1 MSSTNTEKFN
11 NQFCCCPATDDYT
24 TAPANLVSDTTTIS
38 VNLPTKEYCE
48 KEIIYCI
55 KEYAKKKWW
64 QEKKFLLNRAKFY
77 ADILNN
83 NYN

>member
-1 MSSTNTEKFN
+1 MSSTNNEEFN
-11 NQFCCCPATDDYT
+11 NQFYCYPAMDDYSTAANLT
-24 TAPANLVSDTTTIS
+24 TATTTTYT
-38 VNLPTKEYCE
+38 LPAKEECE

>member
-1 MSSTNTEKFN
+1 MSFTNTEKFN
-11 NQFCCCPATDDYT
+11 EQFHCYPAMDDYST
-24 TAPANLVSDTTTIS
+24 TANLTTATTTTYT
-38 VNLPTKEYCE
+38 LPAKEYCE